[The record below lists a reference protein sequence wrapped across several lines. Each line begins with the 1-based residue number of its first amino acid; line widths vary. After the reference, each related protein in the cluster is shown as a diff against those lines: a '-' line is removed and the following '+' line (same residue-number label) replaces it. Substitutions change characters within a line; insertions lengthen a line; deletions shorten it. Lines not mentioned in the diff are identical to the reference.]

1 MFGPA
6 SCDATTSLCWGGVYD
21 SNASTSANFFTDA
34 IPFSIQ
40 YETKGSGV
48 DGFYLQDTVVIGKAT
63 LTSLLVAEA
72 TAASYVASGICG
84 MYATGIGVR
93 MRSDSGRS

>member
-21 SNASTSANFFTDA
+21 SQKSSSAAFFSDA

-48 DGFYLQDTVVIGKAT
+48 EGIYLQDTVVIGKAT
-63 LTSLLVAEA
+63 LTSMIVAQA

-84 MYATGIGVR
+84 MYWSGNGEGV
-93 MRSDSGRS
+93 